1 MKKIP
6 MQTTYQTKMKLKI
19 GWRKEI
25 RWKIFLLKKRGF
37 ILVKISSNGVE
48 TSLQSM

>member
-6 MQTTYQTKMKLKI
+6 MQTTYQTKI
-19 GWRKEI
+19 DWRKEI
-25 RWKIFLLKKRGF
+25 RWKIFLLKKRGS
-37 ILVKISSNGVE
+37 ILVKISSNGIK